1 VFVRRL
7 HSFFGSLPK
16 GPAYAV
22 ELRNRELMTAPY
34 LECLAEHGVGHVL
47 NFWEDMPDIG
57 SQLAIRGVLG
67 APFVV
72 ARLLFPPGRRYADRK
87 RELAPFDRLVDP
99 QEGMRDDVARL
110 VEETARLGKVLF
122 VIVNNKAEGS
132 SPLTVRALAERIA
145 RQD

>member
-1 VFVRRL
+1 
-7 HSFFGSLPK
+7 
-16 GPAYAV
+16 
-22 ELRNRELMTAPY
+22 
-34 LECLAEHGVGHVL
+34 
-47 NFWEDMPDIG
+47 MPDIG

-72 ARLLFPPGRRYADRK
+72 ARLLIPPGRRYADRK

-132 SPLTVRALAERIA
+132 SPLTVRALAERVA
-145 RQD
+145 RR